1 MQARTDTQVDPRF
14 PPSPVEPSDR
24 LTPIRTWYEMFVE
37 TGVTGVEFDLFWY
50 ESVEAGLAYFFR
62 WLGQP
67 RATVLVVW
75 DEQGP
80 LHIECR
86 TFGDQPVSAPD
97 ADPIVAE
104 VMTAFHGAGFLSE
117 LVTH

>member
-14 PPSPVEPSDR
+14 PPPPVEPSDR

-62 WLGQP
+62 WLGEP

-75 DEQGP
+75 NEQGP